1 MRPHTRTQCQDGTRC
16 EECQKPATASSAS
29 VSLNTT
35 PSSSCSSSPNS
46 SVCDDEPKKLG
57 PSEALNL
64 EKLEGF
70 PHHPLLPETNAPNG
84 FMLDQTGT
92 FLVPS
97 PIQRPKARSVTSSLS
112 TVSEL
117 GGNSR
122 NAPKRDILLVELPA
136 EVLIQILRYLP
147 YSEISHYRTVSRR
160 FNELCSSILNTT
172 FQKFQSQML
181 KRFHSIKSKMP
192 RRESARRNHPLAR
205 ESDIIET
212 LHMRL
217 TLLQMTFGKH
227 IERKHVCFFAGEIL
241 DEVTRI
247 VSYIHNTPNLGRAYK
262 VTDELFDLSTMAME
276 YFKEKLE
283 PTLPDITYF
292 AADFLDDIAPYKT
305 PVKKQSQSGN
315 SNGLFMDSPCSSRAS
330 VADSAVSE
338 PWFGSSMADDIAP
351 TSNVVLRKSIRSI
364 RKGMKRQNTDLN
376 EVKRELKSCKTK
388 IETQTKQIQ
397 EYSQRLEDYD
407 KKFEES
413 ANKFQTLLTELNKCK
428 TELQFWRS
436 KAIQGSVHLAPNE
449 SVPNIGDIEPNGDH
463 PVEPS
468 KPQDTNGTEDDPSGP
483 AQGDSPNSPRVVTRG
498 SCSSGPPSPSSS
510 TCGSTRKRRLR
521 HDDENEGNEPP
532 RKSLRGS
539 TTSMGSASASSSSSS
554 VTNTP
559 ASNSCTT
566 RSGAKRP
573 KVSL

>member
-16 EECQKPATASSAS
+16 EECQKPGPSSNP
-29 VSLNTT
+29 VSLSTT

-46 SVCDDEPKKLG
+46 SVCDDEQPKKLD
-57 PSEALNL
+57 PPEALNL

-70 PHHPLLPETNAPNG
+70 PHPLLPETIAPNG
-84 FMLDQTGT
+84 FMLDQSGT

-122 NAPKRDILLVELPA
+122 NAPKRNILLVELPA

-305 PVKKQSQSGN
+305 PVKKQSQNGN

-436 KAIQGSVHLAPNE
+436 KASQGSIHLASNEPIPNGGE
-449 SVPNIGDIEPNGDH
+449 VEPNGDH
-463 PVEPS
+463 PMEPF
-468 KPQDTNGTEDDPSGP
+468 KPPDYNGGDEDSSGP
-483 AQGDSPNSPRVVTRG
+483 HGESPNSPRVVTRG
-498 SCSSGPPSPSSS
+498 SYSSGPPSPSSS

-532 RKSLRGS
+532 RKSLRGTS
-539 TTSMGSASASSSSSS
+539 TFGASASASS
-554 VTNTP
+554 TTP